1 MKIFQYTLAF
11 GGNVGDVKSEIIR
24 AYDALAKISV
34 KPLCVSGFYLTEPHG
49 PEGQTDYLNSVAGL
63 ESTLA
68 PEKLLHYCKGLELL
82 AGRRKSVHWGA
93 REIDIDLLTCS
104 EYNQTGGRLKVP
116 HPYLTD
122 RQFVL
127 FPLWELLEEDFVK
140 GFSQNPQEMLH
151 LCIAKHGLE
160 KISRI
165 I

>member
-1 MKIFQYTLAF
+1 
-11 GGNVGDVKSEIIR
+11 
-24 AYDALAKISV
+24 
-34 KPLCVSGFYLTEPHG
+34 
-49 PEGQTDYLNSVAGL
+49 
-63 ESTLA
+63 
-68 PEKLLHYCKGLELL
+68 
-82 AGRRKSVHWGA
+82 
-93 REIDIDLLTCS
+93 LTCS